1 MHKAELTRSIIEF
14 ASKDNA
20 KSTRDY
26 LTREEKA
33 ELVKE
38 VGLDGF
44 YLFDHYLCK
53 SHVRN
58 VNLDDNVIGE
68 LIGWSARKTADVR
81 RKLIASGYMK
91 TVTYS
96 NYQTGQKFTK
106 TILGKVLVQMNNDEV
121 ENLKGGA
128 TTEITRKQ
136 VTEYFGLSSWEEV
149 MASKSYEEIIEASML
164 FT

>member
-1 MHKAELTRSIIEF
+1 MNKPELTSSIIEF

-26 LTREEKA
+26 LTREEKS

-58 VNLDDNVIGE
+58 VNLDDKVIGE

-81 RKLIASGYMK
+81 RKLIATGYMK

-106 TILGKVLVQMNNDEV
+106 TILGKVLVQMNNAEV
-121 ENLKGGA
+121 ENLKRGN
-128 TTEITRKQ
+128 TTDITRAAITKH
-136 VTEYFGLSSWEEV
+136 FGLSSWEEV
-149 MASKSYEEIIEASML
+149 MATKSYEEIYEASML